1 MKKVSIGTSKGGT
14 GTTFLVVNLG
24 VSLAHEGKRVLLV
37 DLEMDHADVATALN
51 VTPRMDFGLYFM
63 ALQKGDTTDLTNFIT
78 PVEAVENLYLLSPDM
93 LPQRTPVVITPDMIM
108 SLFTD
113 LASAEEPF
121 DYVFFDGLDVLTPGA
136 VQTLDSSDDVF
147 FVFTPEIS
155 SLNALQAKLSVLKHM
170 YFAPQKVR
178 LILNN
183 THPDSMIPAEEVI
196 KAVDPFIVLLEVPYG
211 GDRVRESL
219 EFGEPLVLMEKDNPA
234 IKAVRDLADFLM
246 EKINED
252 ELLRRHKKKKGFS
265 LFGRK
270 KETPRRS
277 PQKTALSSQS
287 SMDDSEDLD
296 ALLSEAIQMA
306 QMEES
311 GVEGATSLEEGLAQ
325 EVPTQP
331 LKSKK
336 TSGDSGREIYRVSQE
351 RDEAWL
357 RWKEQIHK
365 LLLTRINWKEF
376 GQVQRDSEA
385 GAELRRKV
393 ESIVLELMDMVGVT
407 ITDKDER
414 RDFVQEILDEALG
427 YGPLE
432 VLLRDDS
439 VTEIMVNG
447 PFDIFIERGGKIY
460 KTDVRFLNEE
470 QLRVII
476 DRILAPLGKR
486 VDDSMPYADARLPD
500 GSRVNVIIPP
510 LALNG
515 STVTIRKFSKKKLTE
530 DDLIRFGSIIPQMVQ
545 FLKACVYVRKNILVS
560 GGTGTGK
567 TTFLNMLSRFIPEGE
582 RIVTIEDTAE
592 LQLQQEHVVR
602 LESRP
607 PNVEGTGE
615 VTIRDLVK
623 NALRMRPDRIVVGEC
638 RGGEALDMLQAM
650 NTGHDG
656 SMTTLHANSP
666 RDALS
671 RLETMV
677 LMAGTELPSKAIRQQ
692 IASAVHL
699 IVQLGRLR
707 DGSRK
712 VVAISEITGMEGDI
726 ITMQDIFVFRQTG
739 VDPETGKVL
748 GKHTATGVRPTF
760 YEELGTSGITL
771 PPDLFHPDPEFQ
783 QSQFQFS

>member
-1 MKKVSIGTSKGGT
+1 MRKVAFGTSKGGT
-14 GTTFLVVNLG
+14 GVTFLVINLG
-24 VSLAHEGKRVLLV
+24 VYLARKGKRVLLV
-37 DLEMDHADVATALN
+37 DMEMDHADVATALN
-51 VTPRMDFGLYFM
+51 VTPRMDFGMYFM
-63 ALQKGDTTDLTNFIT
+63 ALQKGESPKLQGFLT
-78 PVEAVENLYLLSPDM
+78 PVEAVEGLHLLSPDM
-93 LPQRTPVVITPDMIM
+93 LPQRTPIVVTPDMVM
-108 SLFTD
+108 SLITD
-113 LASAEEPF
+113 LASLDTPF
-121 DYVFFDGLDVLTPGA
+121 DYVLFDGLDVLTPGN
-136 VQTLDSSDDVF
+136 VQVLESSDDAF

-178 LILNN
+178 LILNH
-183 THPDSMIPAEEVI
+183 THADSMIPTDELV
-196 KAVDPFIVLLEVPYG
+196 KAVDPFIILLEIPYG
-211 GDRVRESL
+211 GDRVLESL
-219 EFGEPLVLMEKDNPA
+219 EFGEPLLLTDKDNPA
-234 IKAVRDLADFLM
+234 IKVLRDLGDFLLGDL
-246 EKINED
+246 NED
-252 ELLRRHKKKKGFS
+252 ELIRRRQKKKGFS

-270 KETPRRS
+270 KTPTRTPRRS
-277 PQKTALSSQS
+277 TPSPAATTGGE
-287 SMDDSEDLD
+287 EDLD
-296 ALLSEAIQMA
+296 ALLNEALQMA
-306 QMEES
+306 QMETG
-311 GVEGATSLEEGLAQ
+311 GVEGAATLEEGLSQA
-325 EVPTQP
+325 VPEETPEPRTTTSSATEIFRVTQQR
-331 LKSKK
+331 S
-336 TSGDSGREIYRVSQE
+336 EEWQ
-351 RDEAWL
+351 

-376 GQVQRDSEA
+376 GQVQRDTEA
-385 GAELRRKV
+385 GMELRRKV
-393 ESIVLELMDMVGVT
+393 ESLVLELMDMVGVA

-414 RDFVQEILDEALG
+414 RAFVQEILDEALG

-432 VLLRDDS
+432 VLLRDETIS
-439 VTEIMVNG
+439 EIMVNG
-447 PFDIFIERGGKIY
+447 PFDIYIERQGKIY
-460 KTDVRFLNEE
+460 KTDVRFLSEE

-515 STVTIRKFSKKKLTE
+515 SVVTIRKFSKKKLTE
-530 DDLIRFGSIIPQMVQ
+530 DDLIRFGSITPQMVQ
-545 FLKACVYVRKNILVS
+545 FLKAAVYVRKNILVS

-607 PNVEGTGE
+607 PNVEGKGE

-623 NALRMRPDRIVVGEC
+623 NALRMRPDRIIVGEC
-638 RGGEALDMLQAM
+638 RGAEALDMLQAM

-699 IVQLGRLR
+699 IVQLSRLR

-712 VVAISEITGMEGDI
+712 VVAISEITGMEGDV

-739 VDPETGKVL
+739 VDPQTGKVL

-760 YEELGTSGITL
+760 YEELEASGLNL

-783 QSQFQFS
+783 QSEFQFS